1 MEDTLQQAKTAFIH
15 LFTRKEEWYVNFS
28 VEILTKYKTIAVIA
42 TRKSLVG
49 LGMTLIIMG

>member
-42 TRKSLVG
+42 TRKCLVG